1 VSKDQKFLEWKMH
14 HNETFGTH
22 EGGFSASPPPLPPL
36 PLFIEGEPNL
46 ANVPAYVAS
55 TGKAI
60 NIPNIYE
67 SEEFDFSGPRQYD
80 SKTGYRAESML
91 GVPMLDHNDN
101 AIGVLQL
108 VNAKNPEKGKV
119 IPFSSDQENLVK
131 ALASQAA
138 VAINNALLIQ
148 NLEDT
153 HQKLQEAQA
162 KLIEELEKELQIAH
176 TLQMGLMP
184 KSSPQIEG
192 LDIAGRCIPATHV
205 GGDFFQYFNQDERLT
220 LTMVDVT
227 GHAMEAAIPV
237 VMFSGILDSQMEIGG
252 SVKDLFGRL
261 NRASYRN
268 LEKRVFVCCA
278 LGEVELTTRLMRLS
292 NGGCPLPYHFSAES
306 GEVIEL
312 GEGAYPLGIRP
323 DTDYGVVEKQLK
335 PGDLIV
341 FCTDGLIETENI
353 SGTVFGFNGIEET
366 IRQACIENLSA
377 EATIDQIFEKVNSFR
392 GNAPQQDDMTC
403 VIVKVSNQAK

>member
-1 VSKDQKFLEWKMH
+1 
-14 HNETFGTH
+14 
-22 EGGFSASPPPLPPL
+22 
-36 PLFIEGEPNL
+36 
-46 ANVPAYVAS
+46 
-55 TGKAI
+55 
-60 NIPNIYE
+60 
-67 SEEFDFSGPRQYD
+67 
-80 SKTGYRAESML
+80 
-91 GVPMLDHNDN
+91 MLDHNDN

-108 VNAKNPEKGKV
+108 VNAKNPETGKV